1 MIQKMRNLYHQHERW
16 IPIVFFGLGFVF
28 DTLMLRRIDDLKT
41 IIQQAVYIVVS
52 ALLIGVELMDE
63 IQEVQ
68 PPSWI
73 KRLWR
78 YREAVLHFLL
88 GTLLNSYTIFYFKS
102 ASALSSFI
110 FIALLIA
117 LLMLNEFKRFGESQT
132 QVHVAFWSLC
142 LISWMISLIPIL
154 LGFIGIFPFLLAV
167 VVSALVFWGY
177 YKWLAPKLAARPGL
191 AKDALLKPFAAIQ
204 ALFVVLYFAHAIP
217 PVPLSITYMGI
228 YHDIQKANGGYELS
242 YTRSRWKFW
251 EHGDQTFEARPGDAI
266 FCYAQIFSPA
276 RFKDE
281 LQVRWLYK
289 DVKRGWQSA
298 DAIPITVT
306 GGREEGYRAVTKKEN
321 YQPGDW
327 RVQIETRDSREIGRI
342 HFTVESDQ
350 SDQSA
355 DPRETKIE
363 TR

>member
-1 MIQKMRNLYHQHERW
+1 
-16 IPIVFFGLGFVF
+16 
-28 DTLMLRRIDDLKT
+28 
-41 IIQQAVYIVVS
+41 
-52 ALLIGVELMDE
+52 
-63 IQEVQ
+63 
-68 PPSWI
+68 
-73 KRLWR
+73 
-78 YREAVLHFLL
+78 
-88 GTLLNSYTIFYFKS
+88 
-102 ASALSSFI
+102 LSSFI

-251 EHGDQTFEARPGDAI
+251 EHGDQTFE
-266 FCYAQIFSPA
+266 
-276 RFKDE
+276 
-281 LQVRWLYK
+281 
-289 DVKRGWQSA
+289 SA